1 MRFLLPLGLMGLTV
15 AFVLA
20 AVVPMLPALL
30 WVWVRPNAAA
40 DGKLFMALVGFAV
53 GCTEWSADF
62 GGRGPRMSIAGFSTA
77 EPMSLAK

>member
-40 DGKLFMALVGFAV
+40 DGKLFMELVGFAV

-62 GGRGPRMSIAGFSTA
+62 GGRGASNVNSRLFYGEVDPT
-77 EPMSLAK
+77 